1 MAGFITLLMKTSFP
15 AALLVASFVSLPAA
29 HAADTPK
36 PVTEVH
42 GVKLASICS
51 ACGVVSN
58 ARTET
63 RKGKSSGVGVVGGA
77 VVGGVVGHQFG
88 GGGGKT
94 AMTALGAVG
103 GAVAGNEVEKNMKKY
118 TVWVTTVTF
127 KDGRKRTFERT
138 SNPELRA
145 GDVVTLSNGHP
156 VRHTG

>member
-1 MAGFITLLMKTSFP
+1 MKTSFP
-15 AALLVASFVSLPAA
+15 AALLVATLAFLPAA
-29 HAADTPK
+29 HAADSAK

-42 GVKLASICS
+42 GVKLASICKE
-51 ACGVVSN
+51 CGVVSN
-58 ARTET
+58 AHTET

-88 GGGGKT
+88 GGSGKT

-127 KDGRKRTFERT
+127 KDGHKRTFERT
-138 SNPELRA
+138 SDPALRA

-156 VRHTG
+156 VKHAG